1 MADQIVPAPDSTA
14 VRVAL
19 WRAMH
24 VQVDPPPHV
33 IEDEIGLRLAAPD
46 EGWRNRPDMHPQ
58 WTSAFRASIV
68 ARARFVEDL
77 VIERAGAGVD
87 QYVILGAG
95 LDTFAQRRPEL
106 ASRLRIFEVDQPGAQ
121 AWKRQRLIEL
131 GYGVPEWLRL
141 VPVDFEAGDDWW
153 QRIAAAGFDAKL
165 PAIVSSL
172 GVSMYL
178 SKEAIAATLRQVAAL
193 AAGSTMVMT
202 FLLPLELVDPKLR
215 PGMQR
220 AVDGARASGTPF
232 ISFFTPAEMLA
243 LAREAGFPQVEHVS
257 AETLTDRYFAGRTD
271 GLRPPANAEEVL
283 VAST

>member
-1 MADQIVPAPDSTA
+1 MSDPILSVPDSTA

-33 IEDEIGLRLAAPD
+33 LEDEIGLQLVAPD

-77 VIERAGAGVD
+77 VIERAGAGVA

-95 LDTFAQRRPEL
+95 LDTFAQRQPEI
-106 ASRLRIFEVDQPGAQ
+106 ASRLRLFEVDQPGTQ

-131 GYGVPEWLRL
+131 GYGVPEWLHL
-141 VPVDFEAGDDWW
+141 VPVNFEAGDDWW
-153 QRIAAAGFDAKL
+153 QRIAAAGFDAKR

-178 SKEAIAATLRQVAAL
+178 SKDAIAATLRQVAAL
-193 AAGSTMVMT
+193 APGSTMVMT

-232 ISFFTPAEMLA
+232 ISFFTPAEILA
-243 LAREAGFPQVEHVS
+243 LARDAGFRQVEHVS
-257 AETLTDRYFAGRTD
+257 AETLAERYFAGRTD
-271 GLRPPANAEEVL
+271 GLRPPANTEEVL